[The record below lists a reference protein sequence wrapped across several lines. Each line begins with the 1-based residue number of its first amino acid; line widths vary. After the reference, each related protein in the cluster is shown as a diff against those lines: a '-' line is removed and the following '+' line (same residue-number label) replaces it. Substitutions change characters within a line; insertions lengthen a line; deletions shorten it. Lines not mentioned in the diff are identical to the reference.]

1 VNAQPAVEA
10 GAALMVTDA
19 DLSPGK
25 IAELVV
31 PLVVDAARV
40 AAMSSAAV
48 GLGHREADET
58 LAKIVLEA
66 AGA

>member
-1 VNAQPAVEA
+1 MVE
-10 GAALMVTDA
+10 DA
-19 DLSPGK
+19 DLTAAK

-31 PLVVDAARV
+31 PLAVDADRV
-40 AAMSSAAV
+40 AKMGAAAV
-48 GLGHREADET
+48 GMGHREADEL